1 MRKTSNSSRIL
12 KGAIAEIAQ
21 ELLSTIAGDKNIGET
36 IRVVISDRYSKRIA
50 NSSLNASLDGHR
62 CKELLITLPI
72 QSVGYH
78 DRPLA
83 RIKQST
89 TWEKQIPSA
98 IAVKVDPTDPTTV
111 GLDHGNKPKRFSIPI
126 AKLDPTFL
134 GNARKFHA
142 YRRRRPRRGACLG
155 ALGSFRSL
163 GIATWPQRQN
173 HRCEDRP

>member
-1 MRKTSNSSRIL
+1 MRKTGNSSRIL

-36 IRVVISDRYSKRIA
+36 IRVVISDRYAKRIA
-50 NSSLNASLDGHR
+50 NSRLNARLNGHR

-78 DRPLA
+78 DRSLA

-98 IAVKVDPTDPTTV
+98 IAVKVDPTDPTTI
-111 GLDHGNKPKRFSIPI
+111 GFDHGNKPKRFSIAV

-134 GNARKFHA
+134 GNARELHA
-142 YRRRRPRRGACLG
+142 YGRRRPRCSTCIG
-155 ALGSFRSL
+155 ALESLRTL
-163 GIATWPQRQN
+163 GIATWAQGQN